1 MSIHDYNTIKLMCR
15 VNNQRE
21 VAITVTSLVS
31 PIIMLNI

>member
-1 MSIHDYNTIKLMCR
+1 MSNHDYNTIKLLCR
-15 VNNQRE
+15 VYNQRE